1 MSKKPIIVFEGIEG
15 SGKSSHL
22 ASVARYL
29 KQKKISFIKI
39 REPGGSHNSEKI
51 RKLML
56 NNKSNFNK
64 NTDLL
69 LFLSSRSEN
78 ISLIK
83 KNYNKK
89 VILIDRFTDSTIA
102 YQHYG
107 MGVNLKLINLLN
119 KYLLKNIKINFTFL
133 NIVNNKSNFNKNTD
147 LLLILSSRSENISL
161 IKKNYN
167 KKVILIDR
175 FTDSTIAYQHY
186 GMGVK
191 LKLINLLNKYLLKN
205 IKINFTFLNIVNN
218 KNLFLRL
225 KKRKSLNRYDKFNSA
240 FYSKVQ
246 KGFVKLANSR
256 KNSYM
261 IIDSNLEIEK
271 NKKSILDKIKKLI

>member
-1 MSKKPIIVFEGIEG
+1 MSKKPVIVFEGIEG
-15 SGKSSHL
+15 SGKSFHL
-22 ASVARYL
+22 ATVARYL

-39 REPGGSHNSEKI
+39 REPGGSLNSEKI

-64 NTDLL
+64 NTDLF

-89 VILIDRFTDSTIA
+89 IILIDRFIDSTIA

-107 MGVNLKLINLLN
+107 MGINLKLINLLN
-119 KYLLKNIKINFTFL
+119 EYLLKNIKINFTFL
-133 NIVNNKSNFNKNTD
+133 NIVD
-147 LLLILSSRSENISL
+147 
-161 IKKNYN
+161 
-167 KKVILIDR
+167 
-175 FTDSTIAYQHY
+175 
-186 GMGVK
+186 
-191 LKLINLLNKYLLKN
+191 
-205 IKINFTFLNIVNN
+205 N

-240 FYSKVQ
+240 FYNKVQ
-246 KGFVKLANSR
+246 KGFIKLASA
-256 KNSYM
+256 KKKSYM

-271 NKKSILDKIKKLI
+271 NRKLILDKIKKLI